1 MESNKLLIG
10 VQFNDER
17 GVGIVME
24 LIVLRDIT
32 LRQLLDG
39 IQYGLKKKCKEGV
52 YQICVNIY
60 NDCLRTIDSAGNF
73 PKLTL
78 TSYNNAL
85 IFQKD
90 QIGRLILKQEDLRK
104 KLYEIGFI
112 TSTRIVFDCTQK
124 YETYE
129 VNTSNIIPAFNPNNK
144 ANTAIIFPEYNIS
157 TRQMYQFDH
166 TPVEIIPPSD
176 PPQKQSQNLFFV
188 LLPTVMMVSSTMLIR
203 GLLMNNGGIGMIA
216 LSASMSVAT
225 LTTSIVN
232 YVRQHKTYKKNLKD
246 WREHYQFYIA
256 KTIAEIQQRKGL
268 DVKKLCEL
276 YPDVNDILDSNNVN
290 QSVYSMSAHIFSRVL
305 EDPDFLSVR

>member
-104 KLYEIGFI
+104 
-112 TSTRIVFDCTQK
+112 
-124 YETYE
+124 
-129 VNTSNIIPAFNPNNK
+129 
-144 ANTAIIFPEYNIS
+144 
-157 TRQMYQFDH
+157 
-166 TPVEIIPPSD
+166 
-176 PPQKQSQNLFFV
+176 
-188 LLPTVMMVSSTMLIR
+188 
-203 GLLMNNGGIGMIA
+203 
-216 LSASMSVAT
+216 
-225 LTTSIVN
+225 
-232 YVRQHKTYKKNLKD
+232 
-246 WREHYQFYIA
+246 
-256 KTIAEIQQRKGL
+256 
-268 DVKKLCEL
+268 
-276 YPDVNDILDSNNVN
+276 
-290 QSVYSMSAHIFSRVL
+290 
-305 EDPDFLSVR
+305 

>member
-39 IQYGLKKKCKEGV
+39 IQYGLKMKCKEGV
-52 YQICVNIY
+52 YQNCVNIY

-90 QIGRLILKQEDLRK
+90 QIGRQILKQEDLRK

-129 VNTSNIIPAFNPNNK
+129 VNTSNIIPAFYPNNK
-144 ANTAIIFPEYNIS
+144 AYTF
-157 TRQMYQFDH
+157 
-166 TPVEIIPPSD
+166 
-176 PPQKQSQNLFFV
+176 
-188 LLPTVMMVSSTMLIR
+188 SSK
-203 GLLMNNGGIGMIA
+203 A
-216 LSASMSVAT
+216 SAKSLS
-225 LTTSIVN
+225 
-232 YVRQHKTYKKNLKD
+232 
-246 WREHYQFYIA
+246 
-256 KTIAEIQQRKGL
+256 
-268 DVKKLCEL
+268 
-276 YPDVNDILDSNNVN
+276 
-290 QSVYSMSAHIFSRVL
+290 
-305 EDPDFLSVR
+305 